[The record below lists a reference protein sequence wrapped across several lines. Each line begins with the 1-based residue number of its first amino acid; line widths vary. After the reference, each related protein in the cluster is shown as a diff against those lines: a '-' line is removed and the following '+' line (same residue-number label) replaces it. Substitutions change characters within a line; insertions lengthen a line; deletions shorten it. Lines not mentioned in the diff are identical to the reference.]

1 MRVPSVGVVS
11 RAASLLLSAV
21 AAGVLVWLLNSPLF
35 LVRDVT
41 VHRAESSP
49 PPVVDPARI
58 EAVAETALAQNV
70 FRVDTDGIE
79 AELRAIPGVAD
90 ALVAAGI
97 DGRVTVTISYRAPV
111 ANWVVLG
118 QSYLVDGDGEIL
130 SARYLPDLQLTVED
144 RSRAAMAP
152 GDRINLDALH
162 AAYQL
167 QNNLPLLRVMPSQ
180 IQYSGGGLL
189 VVDHSG
195 LELQFGGTDR
205 MESKLVALHAV
216 LEQAS
221 RLGERIASVDLRPVD
236 RPTYRTVDAPPVIST
251 LGAPP

>member
-1 MRVPSVGVVS
+1 MDD
-11 RAASLLLSAV
+11 AIT
-21 AAGVLVWLLNSPLF
+21 
-35 LVRDVT
+35 VT
-41 VHRAESSP
+41 KGN
-49 PPVVDPARI
+49 
-58 EAVAETALAQNV
+58 L
-70 FRVDTDGIE
+70 TDE
-79 AELRAIPGVAD
+79 ELG

-167 QNNLPLLRVMPSQ
+167 QNNLPLLRVMQSW
-180 IQYSGGGLL
+180 
-189 VVDHSG
+189 
-195 LELQFGGTDR
+195 
-205 MESKLVALHAV
+205 
-216 LEQAS
+216 
-221 RLGERIASVDLRPVD
+221 LR
-236 RPTYRTVDAPPVIST
+236 Y
-251 LGAPP
+251 